1 MREENIM
8 HIKDLRPALVS
19 CVGALAA
26 ALCCLLPLGVIA
38 LGLGSGAFMATT
50 MRYQSMLLP
59 LGVLAVTAGYVL
71 YFRERR
77 RCQKL
82 VCTMAGSR
90 VNFLA
95 LGLATVVLL
104 GEMVLVAFPEAA
116 SRLLTRAMVSAA
128 DQVEHFDA
136 EGTIVSVDPGK
147 RLMTIDHGNIK
158 GLMSPMTMT
167 FPVQS
172 PALFT
177 GVTSGD
183 HVQFTLARSPQGL
196 ALITL
201 AKQETLGEVQVVL
214 DIEGMT

>member
-1 MREENIM
+1 
-8 HIKDLRPALVS
+8 
-19 CVGALAA
+19 
-26 ALCCLLPLGVIA
+26 
-38 LGLGSGAFMATT
+38 
-50 MRYQSMLLP
+50 MLLP
-59 LGVLAVTAGYVL
+59 LGVLTVTAGYVL
-71 YFRERR
+71 YFWERR
-77 RCQKL
+77 CCQKL

-90 VNFLA
+90 VNLLA

-128 DQVEHFDA
+128 NQVEHFDA

-147 RLMTIDHGNIK
+147 RLMTIDHGDIK

-183 HVQFTLARSPQGL
+183 RVQFTLVRSPQGL

-201 AKQETLGEVQVVL
+201 AKLETLGEAQVVL

>member
-1 MREENIM
+1 M

-19 CVGALAA
+19 GVGAVAA
-26 ALCCLLPLGVIA
+26 SLCCFLPLVVIA

-50 MRYQSMLLP
+50 MRYQRLLLP
-59 LGVLAVTAGYVL
+59 LGVLAVTVGYVL

-77 RCQKL
+77 RCQRL

-90 VNFLA
+90 VNLIA

-104 GEMVLVAFPEAA
+104 GEIGLVAFPEAA
-116 SRLLTRAMVSAA
+116 SRLMTRAIVSAA
-128 DQVEHFDA
+128 NQVEHFDA

-147 RLMTIDHGNIK
+147 HLMTIDHGDIK
-158 GLMSPMTMT
+158 GLMSPMTMA

-177 GVTSGD
+177 GITPSDRVR
-183 HVQFTLARSPQGL
+183 FTLERSPQGL
-196 ALITL
+196 AVVALT
-201 AKQETLGEVQVVL
+201 KQETATEARVVL